1 MESFHSALLIPNS
14 ALTNMPMLT
23 QLTEIAFSESHTVDR
38 DAGVIR
44 GVKVLGRES
53 RNGREYS
60 DQALHDAA
68 RLYEG
73 IGVNLNHPD
82 RRETNVERSVE
93 AGFGWLAGAAVRPDG
108 VYADL
113 HFLRSHPQAAVLVEA
128 AERNPQRFGLSHN
141 AEGKVSRRGEKTTV
155 ESVEKVR
162 SVDVV
167 QNPATNRGLFE
178 SEERKMSHRTVK
190 EVLEQ
195 HGGRL
200 SRLFEETALAG
211 LAGAPVDVPAEAPAD
226 DQVAAA
232 FKSMIDSVLDDDS
245 LDLKAKLSKIREI
258 LKAQD
263 KLTGSAESAAGDGG
277 SVPRVPESAAD
288 TVGRDPAVRQL
299 LERLDRLESEAACRS
314 LLEAHHRACD
324 ATRLKALAALATQEE
339 RLKLI
344 ESWPERPGANTT
356 QYPRPAVSRPL
367 TESESTMIPKDAK
380 ALALA
385 LR

>member
-1 MESFHSALLIPNS
+1 M
-14 ALTNMPMLT
+14 TTLT
-23 QLTEIAFSESHTVDR
+23 QLTEIFFSESHTVDR

-44 GVKVLGRES
+44 GVRVLGRES

-93 AGFGWLAGAAVRPDG
+93 AGFGWLAGAAVKPDG

-113 HFLRSHPQAAVLVEA
+113 HYLRSHPQAAVIVEA

-141 AEGKVSRRGEKTTV
+141 AEGKVSRRGEKTIV

-195 HGGRL
+195 HDGRL
-200 SRLFEETALAG
+200 SRLFEESALAG
-211 LAGAPVDVPAEAPAD
+211 LAGAPVDMPAEASAD

-232 FKSMIDSVLDDDS
+232 FKSMIGSVLDDDS

-258 LKAQD
+258 LKSQE
-263 KLTGSAESAAGDGG
+263 KLTGGAESTAEDAGGAPPVAESAAQ
-277 SVPRVPESAAD
+277 AI
-288 TVGRDPAVRQL
+288 GRDPAVRQL
-299 LERLDRLESEAACRS
+299 LERLDRLETEGACRS
-314 LLEAHHRACD
+314 LLEAHHRSCD
-324 ATRLKALAALATQEE
+324 VTRLKALTALATEAE
-339 RLKLI
+339 RIQLI
-344 ESWPERPGANTT
+344 ESWPERSSASPHFH
-356 QYPRPAVSRPL
+356 PRPTVSRPL
-367 TESESTMIPKDAK
+367 TESESAMIPKDAK